1 MRIVIALGGNALLRR
16 GEPLTAKAQ
25 ARNVGVAAAALAT
38 LGRDHGLVV
47 THGNGP
53 QVGLLA
59 LQDAA
64 IPESGGF
71 PLDVLGA
78 ESTGMIGYM
87 VAQEFR
93 NRLPGRQIATLLTQI
108 EVDPRDPAF
117 QRPTKPI
124 GPVYEEAEARALAT
138 RRGWT
143 IAPDGNGYRRVVP
156 SPKPLRILEV
166 DTLKLL
172 AAAGVVVIC
181 AGGGGI
187 PVVFD
192 PWGNVH
198 GVEAVIEKDLSAAL
212 VAREVTADALLLLT
226 DAEAVYTDWG
236 TDSARPIRYATPE
249 EIRRYSFPEGS
260 MGPKV
265 AAAADFV
272 ERTGGIAGIGRLRDA
287 EAILRGR
294 AGTLIQSKPRAG
306 G

>member
-156 SPKPLRILEV
+156 SPN
-166 DTLKLL
+166 
-172 AAAGVVVIC
+172 
-181 AGGGGI
+181 
-187 PVVFD
+187 

-294 AGTLIQSKPRAG
+294 AGTLIQNKPRAG